1 MELHNFLFRVW
12 VNLIERPSG
21 PLAFRFHLATVMS
34 AALAV
39 RDGVRDAR
47 QGTPPYLW
55 SIIFCGNR
63 AAQIIEFLHATSTI
77 ILLAVILDVAY
88 QITDLEAFYPSEA
101 FRSLIDTG

>member
-1 MELHNFLFRVW
+1 MDLHKFLVRIW
-12 VNLIERPSG
+12 VNPIERPLG
-21 PLAFRFHLATVMS
+21 PLAFRFMLQPVMS

-39 RDGVRDAR
+39 RDGVRAAR

-63 AAQIIEFLHATSTI
+63 AAQISKFLHATSTI

-88 QITDLEAFYPSEA
+88 QITDLEEFYHSEA